1 MRTIINVQAL
11 RLMREARG
19 WDQQTLARAA
29 EIDPSVVS
37 RLEGGHQDDLR
48 ASVLVALARA
58 LDVPIDELIN
68 GPAGREASYV
78 LELTAV
84 LPEVARL
91 TEAQQRQV
99 AAILR
104 GYLDT
109 VPNSPGAEVC

>member
-1 MRTIINVQAL
+1 MRNTINIEAL
-11 RLMREARG
+11 RAMREARG

-29 EIDPSVVS
+29 DVDPSVVS

-58 LDVPIDELIN
+58 LNVPTDALVSGFQALELGYVPELI
-68 GPAGREASYV
+68 
-78 LELTAV
+78 AV

-91 TEAQQRQV
+91 PEALQRQV
-99 AAILR
+99 ASILR

-109 VPNSPGAEVC
+109 LPGS